1 MSTAKCW
8 SFGHIGVAPSSA
20 SGCKECG
27 EKISKGGVRLG
38 QDHNSRYGGVAWRH
52 LACIGVTSGVTEQG
66 YKVPVVPSEARL
78 PLLHGWD
85 SLSGEQQ
92 AAVQAVCHAKTQPAK
107 PARPDPMA
115 WAPPAP
121 TTKVAQGKKRKA
133 TEPQAQPL
141 PLPLVAGYIVVD

>member
-1 MSTAKCW
+1 LKS
-8 SFGHIGVAPSSA
+8 P
-20 SGCKECG
+20 
-27 EKISKGGVRLG
+27 
-38 QDHNSRYGGVAWRH
+38 
-52 LACIGVTSGVTEQG
+52 GVTSGVTEQG